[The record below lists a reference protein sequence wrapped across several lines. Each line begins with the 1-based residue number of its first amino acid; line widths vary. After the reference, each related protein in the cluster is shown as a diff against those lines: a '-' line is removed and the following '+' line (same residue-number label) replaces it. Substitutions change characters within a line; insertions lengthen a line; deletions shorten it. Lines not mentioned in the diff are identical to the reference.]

1 MKFLLIGKNGQVG
14 WELNHSLSKL
24 GNVFALGRNELDLS
38 MPETFGAIIH
48 HIRPDIII
56 NAAAYTD
63 VDKAESEPELAMTVN
78 GVSPGVIAQEAKK
91 IGAGMIH
98 YSTDYV
104 FDGKAMSPYKED
116 NPTYPLNIYGKSKL
130 AGEQA
135 VIQAGIP
142 HIIIRTSWVYS
153 LRGNNFLIT
162 IQKLAQTKK
171 QIKVVDDQTGAPTWS
186 RSIAEGTKRI
196 LEKSLTKNTKTEKL
210 FIESGIFHM
219 SCSGKTNWLGF
230 ANKILEFSGLSKN
243 TELIPIPTT
252 GYTTPADRPRYS
264 CLSNK
269 KLKRVFNQE
278 MPKWQD
284 ALHQCLDLPSN

>member
-14 WELNHSLSKL
+14 WELNHSLSRL
-24 GNVFALGRNELDLS
+24 GNVFAVGRNELDLS
-38 MPETFGAIIH
+38 MPETLGTIIQD
-48 HIRPDIII
+48 IRPDIII

-78 GVSPGVIAQEAKK
+78 GISPGVIAREAKK

-104 FDGKAMSPYKED
+104 FDGKATSPYKEE
-116 NPTYPLNIYGKSKL
+116 NPTYPLNIYGQTKL

-135 VIQAGIP
+135 VIQVDIP

-153 LRGNNFLIT
+153 LRGNNFLLT
-162 IQKLAQTKK
+162 IQKLAQTRK
-171 QIKVVDDQTGAPTWS
+171 QIKVVDDQIGAPTWA
-186 RSIAEGTKRI
+186 RSIAEGTTRI
-196 LEKSLTKNTKTEKL
+196 LEQSLTKSSKTKKL
-210 FIESGIFHM
+210 FTGSGVFHM
-219 SCSGKTNWLGF
+219 SCSGKTNWFGF

-243 TELIPIPTT
+243 TELIPIATT
-252 GYTTPADRPRYS
+252 GYTTPAVRPRYS
-264 CLSNK
+264 RLSNK
-269 KLKRVFNQE
+269 KLKQVFNQE
-278 MPKWQD
+278 MPQWQD

>member
-14 WELNHSLSKL
+14 WELSHSLSKL
-24 GNVFALGRNELDLS
+24 GNVFALGRSELDLS
-38 MPETFGAIIH
+38 MPETLGAIIQD
-48 HIRPDIII
+48 IRPDIII
-56 NAAAYTD
+56 NAAAYTA
-63 VDKAESEPELAMTVN
+63 VDKAESEPDLAMTVN
-78 GVSPGVIAQEAKK
+78 GISPGVIAREAKK

-104 FDGKAMSPYKED
+104 FDGKATSPYKEES
-116 NPTYPLNIYGKSKL
+116 PTYPLNIYGKSKL

-135 VIQAGIP
+135 VIQVGIP

-153 LRGNNFLIT
+153 LRGSNFLLT
-162 IQKLAQTKK
+162 IKKLAQTRK
-171 QIKVVDDQTGAPTWS
+171 QIKVVDDQTGAPTWAG
-186 RSIAEGTKRI
+186 SIAEGTKRI
-196 LEKSLTKNTKTEKL
+196 LEKSLTKSTKAEKV
-210 FIESGIFHM
+210 FICSGAFHM
-219 SCSGKTNWLGF
+219 SCSGKTNWFGF

-252 GYTTPADRPRYS
+252 AYTTPAVRPKYS
-264 CLSNK
+264 RLSNK
-269 KLKRVFNQE
+269 KLKQVFNQE